1 LFVFVDTLG
10 LLTSGKMEFS
20 EARVRVYPNPVPEGR
35 NITIE
40 GLNSGMW
47 VELLDVSGR
56 RIQKASPYTIS
67 SGFWVSEPLSG
78 GIYLLVIGDSVQR
91 KVQRIVVE

>member
-1 LFVFVDTLG
+1 
-10 LLTSGKMEFS
+10 MEFS

-56 RIQKASPYTIS
+56 RIQMAYPHTIS
-67 SGFWVSEPLSG
+67 NGYWVSEPLSG
-78 GIYLLVIGDSVQR
+78 GVYLLVIGDSGHR